1 MMNITRR
8 PFLSTKAAL
17 ATQATE
23 DPPAALPRRADI
35 KQSSWLRASTA
46 LCSAFLGVTLICAP
60 AFAEITKVTVNT
72 AADIGPFRGNH
83 YREIQ
88 ATMEGTAAG
97 GVYAVPVT
105 LAFPKDV
112 AAHNSFAVLDVIN
125 TVTIGQETWPG
136 GGRAFPVARVHL
148 GDDYLFGNGNTYVSV
163 IWDKKAV
170 EALNNGA
177 IATPADGY
185 TILRDAAALARDPGR
200 HLPSDEVPA
209 GADHVVAYGYSQTGS
224 LLRGWFRE
232 KLNQVD
238 GAPAFDAALI
248 GVPGGFCKD
257 LDPEAD
263 TVCEGPISDGAKLVV
278 VNTETDV
285 EWTGFV
291 ERGETDDY
299 RVVEIAGTSHIPTLA
314 ADFRQQGLPNQ
325 NPADPYP
332 VFRATMTNLQQWVLG
347 TEPPP
352 SIYMELAEGEPASLM
367 GSPLRHAARDKDGNA
382 LGGVRLPHMAAPL
395 GTYEG
400 LDYDFKES
408 NVFFLIAGVYKPFS
422 KEELAARYADHDAYV
437 TTVAAAANNL
447 VAKRYMLEEDALAL
461 IEAAKRSDI
470 GRR

>member
-1 MMNITRR
+1 MVNIDRHR
-8 PFLSTKAAL
+8 SVPAAAAL
-17 ATQATE
+17 AAKATAGS
-23 DPPAALPRRADI
+23 PAASRRVSI
-35 KQSSWLRASTA
+35 RQSPWLRASSA
-46 LCSAFLGVTLICAP
+46 LCGGLIAAALLPAP
-60 AFAEITKVTVNT
+60 ASAEIAKLTVNS
-72 AADIGPFRGNH
+72 AADIGPFRGKP
-83 YREIQ
+83 YREVQ
-88 ATMEGTAAG
+88 ATMEGAAPG
-97 GVYAVPVT
+97 GAYAVPVT
-105 LAFPKDV
+105 LAFPKDK
-112 AAHNSFAVLDVIN
+112 AAHNGFAILDVIN

-148 GDDYLFGNGNTYVSV
+148 GEDYLFGSGNTYVGV
-163 IWDKKAV
+163 IWDKKAI
-170 EALNNGA
+170 EALSTGA

-185 TILRDAAALARDPGR
+185 TILRDVAALARHPAK
-200 HLPSDEVPA
+200 HLPSSETPA

-224 LLRGWFRE
+224 LLRGWFTER
-232 KLNQVD
+232 LNQVE
-238 GAPAFDAALI
+238 GVPTLEAALI
-248 GVPGGFCKD
+248 RVPGGFCKD

-263 TVCEGPISDGAKLVV
+263 TVCEGPISDGAKLIV

-299 RVVEIAGTSHIPTLA
+299 RVVEIAGASHIPTLA
-314 ADFRQQGLPNQ
+314 ADFRQHGLPEQ

-352 SIYMELAEGEPASLM
+352 SIYIELAEGEPESLM
-367 GSPLRHAARDKDGNA
+367 DTPLRHAARDRDGNA

-408 NVFFLIAGVYKPFS
+408 NVFFLLSGVYKPFS
-422 KEELAARYADHDAYV
+422 QEELAARYTDHDAYV
-437 TTVAAAANNL
+437 GTVSAAVNAL
-447 VAKRYMLEEDALAL
+447 VAQRYMLEEDALAL
-461 IEAAKRSDI
+461 IETAKRSDI